1 MKNLGTG
8 VMMVAAVLV
17 AVVIVILP
25 HNPIISDDNISDV
38 IQTPFNPESFPN
50 NFPNNIINTD
60 TTTNSLI
67 FNVNAYSSSILHS
80 PNTQNGLEDQ
90 ISTIYSPDIST
101 VIALFDPYVENLFEN
116 SLIPGAAVVVVYQD
130 RIVYMKTLG
139 VKKVGEND
147 PVDEDT
153 LFEIGS
159 ASKAFTSAAM
169 AALVDEGVINWENL
183 ARQYYS
189 DPDKFLLNNSQIT
202 EEINMLDLLSHR
214 SGLPPQAGSYHVMEF
229 WYDFNETLFHLR
241 YLPPESEFRTQYAY
255 QNILYAL
262 AGYSASQA
270 AGMTWDDLIRQK
282 IFQPLQMNSSTTTLQ
297 EFLNNPNHASNH
309 EINENGQ
316 VNYMEPYNL
325 DAMGPATS
333 ISASIKD
340 LGNWI
345 RFQMNNGQFNGQQV
359 VSSQSLGETHN
370 IHIVI
375 DQQTGYTLGYGLG
388 WGVEVG
394 TDSYEIMHSGSTVYS
409 CSYTDLFL
417 TDDLGIMVVANEGTR
432 GIRFGQLLSE
442 MLHNIYKSG
451 AVPVGTSTQ
460 FTPDDSAFNEDAA
473 FTNPQYE
480 KLPQILNSVPL
491 PYPIENYMGNYSS
504 DYWGDIKIEKKNET
518 SLLLYPGNNPNPITL
533 NHYSG
538 NTFNE
543 SDLQTEVTFS
553 DFVADAPQQVVVK
566 KWEQYGAN
574 GTFNRV

>member
-1 MKNLGTG
+1 LKNLGTG
-8 VMMVAAVLV
+8 VMMIAAVLV

-25 HNPIISDDNISDV
+25 PNPIISDDNTPDA

-50 NFPNNIINTD
+50 TSIN
-60 TTTNSLI
+60 TTNSLI
-67 FNVNAYSSSILHS
+67 FNVTAYSSTILHS
-80 PNTQNGLEDQ
+80 TNTQNGLEEQ
-90 ISTIYSPDIST
+90 ISPIYSPDISK

-130 RIVYMKTLG
+130 KIVYMKTLG
-139 VKKVGEND
+139 VKKVDEND
-147 PVDEDT
+147 PVDQDT

-169 AALVDEGVINWENL
+169 AALVDEGLITWEDL
-183 ARQYYS
+183 AHHYYS
-189 DPDKFLLNNSQIT
+189 DPDKFLLNNSHVS
-202 EEINMLDLLSHR
+202 EEINMVDLLSHR
-214 SGLPPQAGSYHVMEF
+214 SGLPQQAGSYHVMEF
-229 WYDFNETLFHLR
+229 WYDFNETLYRLR

-270 AGMTWDDLIRQK
+270 AGMTWDDLIKQK

-309 EINENGQ
+309 GIDENGQ
-316 VNYMEPYNL
+316 VKYMEPYNL

-359 VSSQSLGETHN
+359 VSSQSLGETRN

-432 GIRFGQLLSE
+432 GIKFGQLLSE
-442 MLHNIYKSG
+442 MLHNIYKTG
-451 AVPVGTSTQ
+451 ALPAGTSTQ

-473 FTNPQYE
+473 FTNPHYE
-480 KLPQILNSVPL
+480 QLPQILNSIPL
-491 PYPIENYMGNYSS
+491 PYPIENYVGNYTS
-504 DYWGDIKIEKKNET
+504 DYWGNIKIEKKNET

>member
-8 VMMVAAVLV
+8 VMIVAAVLV

-25 HNPIISDDNISDV
+25 HNPIISDDNTPGAIP
-38 IQTPFNPESFPN
+38 TPFGPRSSEN
-50 NFPNNIINTD
+50 NSINQD
-60 TTTNSLI
+60 DVNSLI
-67 FNVNAYSSSILHS
+67 LNVNAYSSTILQDNATW
-80 PNTQNGLEDQ
+80 PGPGDQ
-90 ISTIYSPDIST
+90 ILSINSPDINEI
-101 VIALFDPYVENLFEN
+101 IALFDPYVENLFEN

-147 PVDEDT
+147 PIDEDT

-159 ASKAFTSAAM
+159 ASKAFTSAVM
-169 AALVDEGVINWENL
+169 AALVDEGLITWEDL

-189 DPDKFLLNNSQIT
+189 DPDKFLLNNSQVT

-229 WYDFNETLFHLR
+229 WYDFNETLTHLR
-241 YLPPESEFRTQYAY
+241 YLPLESEFRTQYAY

-262 AGYSASQA
+262 AGYSASEA

-309 EINENGQ
+309 EIDANGQ
-316 VNYMEPYNL
+316 VNYMDPYNL

-345 RFQMNNGQFNGQQV
+345 RFQMNNGEFNGKQV
-359 VSSQSLGETHN
+359 VSSQSLGKTHN

-375 DQQTGYTLGYGLG
+375 DQQTGYTMGYGLG
-388 WGVEVG
+388 WGVEIRP
-394 TDSYEIMHSGSTVYS
+394 DSYEIMHSGSTVYS

-442 MLHNIYKSG
+442 MLHNIYENG
-451 AVPVGTSTQ
+451 TVPSGTSAL
-460 FTPDDSAFNEDAA
+460 FTSDDSAFNEDAA
-473 FTNPQYE
+473 FTNPKHE

-491 PYPIENYMGNYSS
+491 PYPIENYVGNYSS
-504 DYWGDIKIEKKNET
+504 NYWGDIKIEKKNET
-518 SLLLYPGNNPNPITL
+518 SLLLYPGNNPNPISL

-553 DFVADAPQQVVVK
+553 DFVADVPQEVVIT